1 MGKGR
6 LPLGHTGDTLSAL
19 GFGILLPS
27 GRDPPFL
34 RCGHA
39 THPTA
44 ASIGSRFYA
53 RDKRAKGVSAIV
65 LSWAGVPAL
74 AAVTLHRGPS
84 FIGHGTLRKGRQ
96 TKRAVGR
103 IGDWFVS
110 VGGERLPCVHTHWS
124 KPWPEYSDPEARPGL
139 LDYDRHTAVIA
150 SKKRVV
156 LQLDDE
162 PKTNAGGKT
171 ILMRK
176 AYVGVFEVDG
186 VTLDETGL
194 RFRFVRRIHELK

>member
-1 MGKGR
+1 
-6 LPLGHTGDTLSAL
+6 
-19 GFGILLPS
+19 
-27 GRDPPFL
+27 
-34 RCGHA
+34 
-39 THPTA
+39 
-44 ASIGSRFYA
+44 
-53 RDKRAKGVSAIV
+53 
-65 LSWAGVPAL
+65 
-74 AAVTLHRGPS
+74 
-84 FIGHGTLRKGRQ
+84 
-96 TKRAVGR
+96 
-103 IGDWFVS
+103 
-110 VGGERLPCVHTHWS
+110 LPCVHTHWS

>member
-1 MGKGR
+1 M
-6 LPLGHTGDTLSAL
+6 S
-19 GFGILLPS
+19 
-27 GRDPPFL
+27 
-34 RCGHA
+34 
-39 THPTA
+39 
-44 ASIGSRFYA
+44 
-53 RDKRAKGVSAIV
+53 KRE
-65 LSWAGVPAL
+65 
-74 AAVTLHRGPS
+74 
-84 FIGHGTLRKGRQ
+84 

-110 VGGERLPCVHTHWS
+110 VGGECLPCVHTHWS

-139 LDYDRHTAVIA
+139 LDYA

-162 PKTNAGGKT
+162 PKTNADGKT

-176 AYVGVFEVDG
+176 SYVAVFEVDG

>member
-1 MGKGR
+1 LLVLKA
-6 LPLGHTGDTLSAL
+6 TGGTNTGVMS
-19 GFGILLPS
+19 
-27 GRDPPFL
+27 
-34 RCGHA
+34 
-39 THPTA
+39 
-44 ASIGSRFYA
+44 
-53 RDKRAKGVSAIV
+53 KRE
-65 LSWAGVPAL
+65 
-74 AAVTLHRGPS
+74 
-84 FIGHGTLRKGRQ
+84 

-139 LDYDRHTAVIA
+139 LDYDRHTAAIA

-162 PKTNAGGKT
+162 PKTNADGKT